1 MGIIKVIKYSEMKFV
16 IKYKYLWLNGDF
28 WNWFLIVSI
37 VD

>member
-1 MGIIKVIKYSEMKFV
+1 MDIIKVIKYSEMKFG
-16 IKYKYLWLNGDF
+16 IKQKYLWLNGDF